1 MKNIFYSILI
11 IILMVASCQPPEVGY
26 ISDNIHALED
36 TIAVPRGV
44 FKVGA
49 APAIEGST
57 YPLKW
62 EITSITDAQGNPT
75 NDLFDEYELLTW
87 KSAFNAETD
96 TTLALVEEKL
106 ELGDYPTIMI
116 NEVSGQL
123 AFTQA
128 SKFVTNNNI
137 FKVSVKASNVRGE
150 RQLDDFVIVKL
161 DDFQPVEFPTE
172 MRSRLQLGKGDGAYD
187 IAYTSSIMND
197 FDDGVPSV
205 LDGTHPYIT
214 VTKVSEEPALGVK
227 VKMIIA
233 DSYDKPLNPEK
244 VVFYPSGSTYL
255 QNYHDNSVDTEVD
268 ATGSTF
274 SLPAPPFPQY
284 GRTYAS
290 GTNSY
295 LMYYLTTDDAF
306 TVDTA
311 AFEADNGPKDWTP
324 YVDPDSGEIMNRAYI
339 RWGIKIN
346 DSGTWEIKMKIPYT
360 KIKE

>member
-11 IILMVASCQPPEVGY
+11 IIAMAASCQPPEVGY

-44 FKVGA
+44 FKIGA

-62 EITSITDAQGNPT
+62 EITGATDAQGNPT

-87 KSAFNAETD
+87 KSAFNADKD

-106 ELGDYPTIMI
+106 ELGDFPTILI
-116 NEVSGQL
+116 NEVSGEL

-128 SKFVTNNNI
+128 SKFVTNNDIYKIN
-137 FKVSVKASNVRGE
+137 VKATNIRGE
-150 RQLDDFVIVKL
+150 KQLDDFVIVKL
-161 DDFQPVEFPTE
+161 EDFQPVEFPVE
-172 MRSRLQLGKGDGAYD
+172 MRSAIQLGKDDGNYD
-187 IAYTSSIMND
+187 MGYVSTIMNN

-214 VTKVSEEPALGVK
+214 ITKVNEEPALGVR

-233 DSYDKPLNPEK
+233 DSEDRAINPDK
-244 VVFYPSGSTYL
+244 VVFYPSGSTYY
-255 QNYHDNSVDTEVD
+255 QNFHDNSVETTKDE
-268 ATGSTF
+268 TGSTF
-274 SLPAPPFPQY
+274 ALPAPPFPQY
-284 GRTYAS
+284 GRTYT

-295 LMYYLTTDDAF
+295 LMYYLTTSDAF
-306 TVDTA
+306 TVDTEA
-311 AFEADNGPKDWTP
+311 YEADNGPKDWTP
-324 YVDPDSGEIMNRAYI
+324 YTDPITGEIRNRAYI

-360 KIKE
+360 NIKE